1 MLWLLCVATINS
13 QKNCELYNV
22 TQKTDQPKEVNL
34 QIPKK
39 LHEKTDQT
47 QKLSISFSIPQQNEF
62 LCNVHARRRS
72 VDEELW
78 IFG

>member
-1 MLWLLCVATINS
+1 MWHRKLTNRKKWIS
-13 QKNCELYNV
+13 KHR
-22 TQKTDQPKEVNL
+22 
-34 QIPKK
+34 KK

-47 QKLSISFSIPQQNEF
+47 QKLSISFSIPQQNKF